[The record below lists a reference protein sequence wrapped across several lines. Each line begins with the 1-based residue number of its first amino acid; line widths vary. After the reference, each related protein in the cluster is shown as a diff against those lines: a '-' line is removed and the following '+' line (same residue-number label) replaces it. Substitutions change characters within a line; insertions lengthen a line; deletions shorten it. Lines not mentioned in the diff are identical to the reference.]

1 MKEFILTYLDSLY
14 TLLNAMS
21 VYILFG
27 LLVAGILKQIVP
39 ADFVRKNLGA
49 NRLSAIFKSALL
61 GIPIPLCSCSVLP
74 FATALKKD
82 GASKSAVQTF
92 LISTPITGV
101 DSIFAT
107 YGAFGWI
114 FTIFRVVSSII
125 ISLIAGILTLI
136 FDNKDDNKKFSVKK
150 PQNFSLIKQAN
161 LSMKTEQNKTSSC
174 CSDEVSLCCENEPKE
189 PFLKRVYEY
198 AFVTLL
204 KDIAKPFL
212 IGVFVAA
219 FISTFLPNS
228 LPDFLQNS
236 LLLSYIVM
244 VALSLPL
251 YVCATASI
259 PIGISFILAGFSPGA
274 AFIFLTA
281 GPASNAVTILM
292 VKKLLGTK
300 SLFIYL
306 ISIFI
311 GSILFGY
318 LFDILFQNDVIN
330 TVKSLAEHESRG
342 GLELLSSI
350 ILLILS
356 IKVLLPSKKSS
367 CGCH

>member
-1 MKEFILTYLDSLY
+1 MQEFVLTYLNSLY

-39 ADFVRKNLGA
+39 ADFVRKNLGK
-49 NRLSAIFKSALL
+49 NKLSAIFKSALL

-92 LISTPITGV
+92 LIATPITGV

-114 FTIFRVVSSII
+114 FTIFRLLSSIV
-125 ISLIAGILTLI
+125 ISLIAGVLTLV
-136 FDNKDDNKKFSVKK
+136 FDGDKNLHVGFSVQK
-150 PQNFSLIKQAN
+150 PQDFSLIKKQTP
-161 LSMKTEQNKTSSC
+161 LHVKEQRA
-174 CSDEVSLCCENEPKE
+174 
-189 PFLKRVYEY
+189 FFKRVYEY

-212 IGVFVAA
+212 VGIIVAA

-228 LPDFLQNS
+228 LPTFLENS
-236 LLLSYIVM
+236 LFFSYLVM
-244 VALSLPL
+244 IALSLPI

-259 PIGISFILAGFSPGA
+259 PIGISLILAGFSPGA

-292 VKKLLGTK
+292 VKKLLGVK

-306 ISIFI
+306 ISIFT
-311 GSILFGY
+311 GSIIFAY
-318 LFDILFQNDVIN
+318 LFDVLFQNDVVN
-330 TVKSLAEHESRG
+330 VVRSLAHNESSSG
-342 GLELLSSI
+342 IELLCSI

-356 IKVLLPSKKSS
+356 FKILLPSKHGS